1 MGATREG
8 GEPSAIFD
16 SLADAAEVEEAV
28 DPAKGGD
35 LFPDLFLEVT
45 ALGFGERAEE
55 GLEFDGIVF
64 PGYPLGEM
72 AEDEL
77 GGDHGLDEPGEPAPH
92 RLDDLMELY
101 GKLVG
106 VGDELGGDLLEFGR
120 GEGLGVA
127 AVLEVV
133 EVVEGSASAAGAEL
147 GVAVRAAAGVVPHGP
162 VAAVGD
168 GAAAFVRGAGHGGN
182 QQMGKSANG
191 QIGNR

>member
-106 VGDELGGDLLEFGR
+106 VGDELGGDLLE
-120 GEGLGVA
+120 L
-127 AVLEVV
+127 
-133 EVVEGSASAAGAEL
+133 
-147 GVAVRAAAGVVPHGP
+147 
-162 VAAVGD
+162 D
-168 GAAAFVRGAGHGGN
+168 GARGWAWRPCWKLLRLWRGAPAPRGP
-182 QQMGKSANG
+182 SWAS
-191 QIGNR
+191 R